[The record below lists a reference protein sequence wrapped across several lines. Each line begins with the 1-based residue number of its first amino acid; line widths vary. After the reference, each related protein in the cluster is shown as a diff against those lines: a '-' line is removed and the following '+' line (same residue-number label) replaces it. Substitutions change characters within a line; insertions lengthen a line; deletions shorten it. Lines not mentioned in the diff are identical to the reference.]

1 MGVPDRAG
9 QLNSDANDAV
19 NDWNDLNACTKPI
32 VQPMWS
38 VLGLAKIAV
47 NMTFTQA
54 IYEVEIYSY

>member
-19 NDWNDLNACTKPI
+19 NDWNVLIACTKPI

-38 VLGLAKIAV
+38 VLRLAKIAV
-47 NMTFTQA
+47 NMTFTQD
-54 IYEVEIYSY
+54 IYYMFDYW